1 MFVYALQDPY
11 PFVDKVGE
19 EEMELTAQHGFTLN
33 SHFFVDQVWSIEG
46 SHWYQSLR

>member
-1 MFVYALQDPY
+1 MFVYDLQDPY

-19 EEMELTAQHGFTLN
+19 EEMEIGAQHGFTLN
-33 SHFFVDQVWSIEG
+33 FFVDQVLSIEG

>member
-19 EEMELTAQHGFTLN
+19 EEMEIRAQHGFTLKAT
-33 SHFFVDQVWSIEG
+33 F
-46 SHWYQSLR
+46 L